1 MKRMKR
7 YLSVVAALALV
18 LSLLAGCAGGKE
30 NTVTPDPTPGTEVG
44 TGAEPTE
51 PAKPAESTEP
61 AEPAEPTASAYGDGV
76 IGGRDD
82 SGYPEAEAAYE
93 SKSASSAEAAME
105 IPASYAM
112 DMATTYAAEPTE
124 TAGMYDGL
132 GGGDVII
139 EPMPPIDLPPIET
152 PPGAEIAPQA
162 GLLTAGAW
170 NDNENFAF
178 FTDVL
183 GREEWK
189 ELQALWGIRPTRRC
203 AVHVTDAGTQEP
215 LRGAVVELL
224 RGDETIASAV
234 TDHNGDAFVY
244 YDLAGSG
251 QYEPDAVRATWGG
264 ETALKEGVTVGER
277 IELALGG
284 LTADERK
291 TLDLMFMIDTTGSM
305 GDELEYLKE
314 ELRDVIR
321 RVSNANDG
329 MCIRLSVNFYRDEGD
344 EYVVKYF
351 AFTEDIERALDNLR
365 AQYSDGGGDYPEA
378 VDTALENAVSGHEWY
393 EDSVKLLF
401 FVLDAPPHS
410 DRQGTPE
417 RLREN
422 IEAAAQRG
430 IRILPVVSSGT
441 DTETEFLMRSA
452 AAVTGGTYV
461 ILTDDSGIGYS
472 HLEPTIGD
480 YTVRPLNTLL
490 IELINEYCR

>member
-7 YLSVVAALALV
+7 YLCILAALTLA
-18 LSLLAGCAGGKE
+18 LSLLAGCAGKAEEPAIPAQPEPGAE
-30 NTVTPDPTPGTEVG
+30 SVNRPEPADEPAGGTE
-44 TGAEPTE
+44 
-51 PAKPAESTEP
+51 
-61 AEPAEPTASAYGDGV
+61 SAPVFGDGV

-82 SGYPEAEAAYE
+82 FGRAEAEPSYGE
-93 SKSASSAEAAME
+93 KASVSAEAAME
-105 IPASYAM
+105 APASAAM
-112 DMATTYAAEPTE
+112 EYTMDTARISGSEPMP
-124 TAGMYDGL
+124 TA
-132 GGGDVII
+132 GGDVII
-139 EPMPPIDLPPIET
+139 EPTPPVDLPPIEP

-189 ELQALWGIRPTRRC
+189 DLQQLWGLRPTRRC
-203 AVHVTDAGTQEP
+203 VVHVTDVRTQAP
-215 LRGAVVELL
+215 LRGAAVELL
-224 RGDETIASAV
+224 RGGEVIADAV

-244 YDLAGSG
+244 YDLTGSG
-251 QYEPDAVRATWGG
+251 QYEPDAVRAAWGG
-264 ETALKEGVTVGER
+264 ETVLKEGVTAGDR

-284 LTADERK
+284 EVAEERK

-314 ELRDVIR
+314 ELKDVIR
-321 RVSNANDG
+321 RVSNANAG
-329 MCIRLSVNFYRDEGD
+329 MRIRLSVNFYRDEGD

-351 AFTEDIERALDNLR
+351 AFTEDIDQALDNLR
-365 AQYSDGGGDYPEA
+365 AQYSSGGGDTPEA
-378 VDTALENAVSGHEWY
+378 VDTALENAVTGHEWY

-401 FVLDAPPHS
+401 FVLDAPPHA

-417 RLREN
+417 RLRGN
-422 IEAAAQRG
+422 IEAAAGRG

-461 ILTDDSGIGYS
+461 FLTDDSGIGYA

-490 IELINEYCR
+490 IELINEYCE